1 MQNSARRLLY
11 LFICTLFVSLLSAC
25 TGEEETGP
33 KQVKWDRD
41 ACERCRMVLS
51 DRKHSAQVR
60 WIPQGKRS
68 RVLYFD
74 DIGCATLWLEDKPWK
89 DSPTTEIWVTDH
101 RDGSWIDARTATY
114 VKGRH
119 TPMEY
124 GLGAQLDQVANGLN
138 FEQAKIHIRQVEQRF
153 DIHGVHLQERL
164 KEQAQ
169 KREKRR
175 E

>member
-1 MQNSARRLLY
+1 MQQMVQRVLY
-11 LFICTLFVSLLSAC
+11 LIICVLFVPLLGAC
-25 TGEEETGP
+25 TGEPETGP

-60 WIPQGKRS
+60 WVPQGKRS

-89 DSPTTEIWVTDH
+89 DDLTTEIWVTDH
-101 RDGSWIDARTATY
+101 RDGNWIDARKATY
-114 VKGRH
+114 VNGQI

-124 GLGAQLDQVANGLN
+124 GLSAQSDQVADGLN
-138 FEQAKIHIRQVEQRF
+138 FEQVKEHVKQVEQRF

-169 KREKRR
+169 KREKRH
-175 E
+175 

>member
-1 MQNSARRLLY
+1 MRFGIRNSSYLIISTWLL
-11 LFICTLFVSLLSAC
+11 LLLGAC
-25 TGEEETGP
+25 TGKPETGP
-33 KQVKWDRD
+33 KQIKWDRD

-60 WIPQGKRS
+60 WVPPGKRS

-89 DSPTTEIWVTDH
+89 HDPTTEIWVTDH
-101 RDGSWIDARTATY
+101 RNGSWIDARQATY
-114 VKGRH
+114 VKGQI

-124 GLGAQLDQVANGLN
+124 GLSAQSAPAPDGLN
-138 FEQAKIHIRQVEQRF
+138 FEQAKRHVKQVEQRF
-153 DIHGVHLQERL
+153 DIHGVHLMERL

-169 KREKRR
+169 KRTKRQ
-175 E
+175 